1 MSGLRR
7 QATIREV
14 AHHAGVA
21 ISSVSRVLNDHPDV
35 SASMESRV
43 MAAIDALG
51 YQPDL
56 LAQSFRR
63 GSTRTVGFV
72 VRDISNPLFA
82 GIVHGAETALRAAE
96 YSLLLTNSDGDPGLD
111 ADHIQLLARRRVD
124 GLILSLQAENH
135 APTLAALSQ
144 VQGALVLLDRD
155 IPAVTAGAVV
165 ADHYRGVREGVLDML
180 RVPDSRVA
188 YIGGPEGIRASRERL
203 QAYLDAHETLG
214 RSPDDD
220 LVRVGS
226 DSEGVGREQAADLLA
241 NHQPTGFLAEGAQLS
256 QGVLSAIRQ
265 SGLRIGTDVDL
276 VAADGIP
283 LLEFFDPPINTVERD
298 AVAFGETAAEL
309 LIEMLDD
316 ASPRVVTLPTRYV
329 RRGSVRTMSEASRN

>member
-1 MSGLRR
+1 M
-7 QATIREV
+7 
-14 AHHAGVA
+14 
-21 ISSVSRVLNDHPDV
+21 
-35 SASMESRV
+35 
-43 MAAIDALG
+43 
-51 YQPDL
+51 
-56 LAQSFRR
+56 
-63 GSTRTVGFV
+63 
-72 VRDISNPLFA
+72 
-82 GIVHGAETALRAAE
+82 
-96 YSLLLTNSDGDPGLD
+96 
-111 ADHIQLLARRRVD
+111 
-124 GLILSLQAENH
+124 
-135 APTLAALSQ
+135 
-144 VQGALVLLDRD
+144 QGALVLLDRD

-220 LVRVGS
+220 LVRIGS

-329 RRGSVRTMSEASRN
+329 RTRVGAHDERSFAQLSERRTLRYLTAEETAVCANDLAGDERRPVGEKELNDLGDLLRCVEPPQRMRLGPALNIKGTFCSGIPHHRSVDIPGATALTRMPRSAHSTARVLVIETTLDFATAYGIRPGQAKSIATELIFTIEPPAPCSIIAAATACAA